1 MRSHVEHIPDPLA
14 LCIALV
20 ALIACAS
27 GFFMRR
33 GHPG

>member
-14 LCIALV
+14 FCIALV
-20 ALIACAS
+20 ALIAYVS

-33 GHPG
+33 GNPG